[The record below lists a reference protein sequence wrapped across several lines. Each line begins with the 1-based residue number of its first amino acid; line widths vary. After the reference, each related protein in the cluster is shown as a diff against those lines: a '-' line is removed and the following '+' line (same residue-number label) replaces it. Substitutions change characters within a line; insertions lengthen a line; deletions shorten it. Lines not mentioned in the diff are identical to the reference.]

1 MVGYFCLKD
10 AWTFFPCPPNQ
21 LGEEL
26 MGKGGS
32 PTQKSSSATT
42 QEREREDDR
51 YKLVP
56 EAAALSSWPDK
67 KLERL
72 SSETC
77 KKKKKL
83 VEIQYEDE
91 GGREEIFVL
100 LTLYPHKDTIVLL
113 PSRTRNT

>member
-1 MVGYFCLKD
+1 VVGYFCLKD

-42 QEREREDDR
+42 WEREREDDR

-67 KLERL
+67 KLERVIRDL
-72 SSETC
+72 QEEKSWSKSNTKMKGER
-77 KKKKKL
+77 
-83 VEIQYEDE
+83 D
-91 GGREEIFVL
+91 EIFVL
-100 LTLYPHKDTIVLL
+100 LTLYPHKDTT
-113 PSRTRNT
+113 STTTQSYT